1 MQLRRSYL
9 EVSHQL
15 ENANEEVRGLSLRLQ
30 ENVSIE
36 YWVTSPISFG
46 DMRPHVSVICPVTK
60 TESVANLLYSFL
72 FYLISYGCGASKY
85 THTHKLFALIRKQ
98 INSKKIL
105 KSHTERIHRQR
116 KYLVSCSRNLACSLN
131 AEYNNSAVLLFCM
144 FIVLP

>member
-85 THTHKLFALIRKQ
+85 THTQIVRFNTKTNKFK
-98 INSKKIL
+98 INSKITYRTYP
-105 KSHTERIHRQR
+105 ST
-116 KYLVSCSRNLACSLN
+116 A
-131 AEYNNSAVLLFCM
+131 
-144 FIVLP
+144 